1 MTDMRF
7 GDEAL
12 GRWRSVGDE
21 PADRLARALLRDH
34 GYPRPDGGRP
44 DELEVLGRAVQ
55 AVIQGTASQ
64 DDAVLGWFAEDTGLP
79 DWADPELVAR
89 GQRFFAAWPLPI
101 ATTLFCASLPTA
113 YAAPRGAAVL
123 MATSHMAKRPL
134 VARRLADTGQMLF
147 DVMGYAEPGIVTL
160 RPGGRGWVSARGVR
174 LLHAVV
180 RQGLLAAPGAPWPD
194 EDGGVPVNQEDLV
207 GTLFTFTVSV
217 LRGLGTLG
225 LPVHPDDE
233 RAYLHAWS
241 VVGWLLGIDESFLP
255 LTPDAA
261 REGAAAIRRRQLGES
276 TDGPELAFALLA
288 EMRMA
293 MPAGCQ
299 ALPAAL
305 VHLLEPEV
313 AELLHIPRPGGGW
326 RRALAGSQAFAR
338 TWSTTPGIHQA
349 TARAA
354 AVVGRSLLRLYLD
367 RAAQA
372 DGPPYRIDPAVLGR
386 AVGGGG
392 WRRRQRRD
400 ERRRRRGDVVG
411 VGPHVAPTQDR
422 ALAALSHAVDPPLG
436 PRDVRAIASEGYP
449 LWEPVPV
456 MVHRNRR
463 VTVGYADLS
472 RRLAHVIAGPDGVL
486 DANWCTFATWSSKT
500 IGTFIEGIPG
510 PDGTL
515 PEVGPLPGRDPEGLL
530 AHPRVARLTRRVMTR
545 HDGASFRTLAA
556 GNRVVFLEIGQAIAT
571 FVHRFP
577 KRATAEGIE
586 GEEAWR
592 DYWDE
597 VEAQLD
603 DISVLDPS
611 WLLTEHPPPDD
622 LRLGLRQYFEALRTP
637 DPHERSQYVLA
648 GNLLLGAYEQRRVD
662 GYVQAALALFTDAAM
677 RRLIRDRSGAMGG
690 VSRAPSG
697 LFATLMTRRMPLG
710 LGEGFLWVGRPI
722 PPPEDPADA
731 WHELRT
737 DADVTLPVLQAL
749 ITRYQL
755 AVGPRPNRGAR
766 NWTDFDQRMRTIGNL
781 FRLRQRQRDLFDDP
795 FPPDVTAELLGR
807 GGTPRAAGTAGTP
820 EVLAP

>member
-1 MTDMRF
+1 VNDLRF

-12 GRWRSVGDE
+12 DRWRSVGDE
-21 PADRLARALLRDH
+21 PADRLARTLLDEH
-34 GYPRPDGGRP
+34 GYPGPDGARP

-55 AVIQGTASQ
+55 AVVQGRATAG
-64 DDAVLGWFAEDTGLP
+64 DAALGWYAEDTGLP
-79 DWADPELVAR
+79 DWADAALVAR
-89 GQRFFAAWPLPI
+89 GQRFFGDWPLPV
-101 ATTLFCASLPTA
+101 ATTLFCASLPSA
-113 YAAPRGAAVL
+113 YAAPCGAAVL
-123 MATSHMAKRPL
+123 GATSHMAKRPL

-147 DVMGYAEPGIVTL
+147 DVMGYPEPGIATL
-160 RPGGRGWVSARGVR
+160 APGGRGWVSARGVR

-180 RQGLLAAPGAPWPD
+180 RQGLLAAPSTPWPA
-194 EDGGVPVNQEDLV
+194 GRCGVPINQEDLV
-207 GTLFTFTVSV
+207 GALFTFTVSV
-217 LRGLGTLG
+217 LDGLATLG
-225 LPVHPDDE
+225 IPVSDEDE
-233 RAYLHAWS
+233 RAYVHAWS
-241 VVGWLLGIDESFLP
+241 VVGWLLGVDPSFLP
-255 LTPDAA
+255 LTPEAA
-261 REGAAAIRRRQLGES
+261 RAGAATIRRRQLGES
-276 TDGPELAFALLA
+276 PAGTELAFELLA

-299 ALPAAL
+299 GLPAAL

-313 AELLHIPRPGGGW
+313 AALLHIPRPAPHW

-338 TWSTTPGIHQA
+338 TWHAAPGLNRV

-354 AVVGRSLLRLYLD
+354 AMVGGSLLRMYID
-367 RAAQA
+367 RAAQP
-372 DGPPYRIDPAVLGR
+372 DGPAYRIDPEVLGR

-411 VGPHVAPTQDR
+411 VGPHVGPTPDR
-422 ALAALSHAVDPPLG
+422 ALAALAHPIDPPLG

-456 MVHRNRR
+456 MVQRNRR

-472 RRLAHVIAGPDGVL
+472 RRLAQVIAGPGGVL

-500 IGTFIEGIPG
+500 IGTFIESIPDAG
-510 PDGTL
+510 AAL
-515 PEVGPLPGRDPEGLL
+515 PEVGPLPGRDPRSLL
-530 AHPRVARLTRRVMTR
+530 THPRLARLTRRVMTR
-545 HDGASFRTLAA
+545 SNGASFRTLAA
-556 GNRVVFLEIGQAIAT
+556 GNRVVFLEIGQAVAH
-571 FVHRFP
+571 FVQRFP
-577 KRATAEGIE
+577 KRATAWGIE

-603 DISVLDPS
+603 DIGVLDPS

-622 LRLGLRQYFEALRTP
+622 LRLGLRQYFEALRAD

-662 GYVQAALALFTDAAM
+662 GYVSAALALDTDSAM
-677 RRLIRDRSGAMGG
+677 RRLIRDRSGAAGG
-690 VSRAPSG
+690 VRRAPSR

-710 LGEGFLWVGRPI
+710 LGAAFLWVGRPV
-722 PPPEDPADA
+722 PPPDDPADA

-755 AVGPRPNRGAR
+755 SVGRRPNRGAR
-766 NWTDFDQRMRTIGNL
+766 DWTDFDQRMRTIGNL

-795 FPPDVTAELLGR
+795 FPPEEIAALLGR
-807 GGTPRAAGTAGTP
+807 AGEPGATGP
-820 EVLAP
+820 PAP